1 MPGVSSTIVG
11 LPSQDLSSIQGPLGR
26 QLKASQPVERNGAE
40 TPESHSIR
48 FAVFD
53 AVHSCPAVSSFGRVT
68 TNGLVLI
75 PRITSAAVKGCMNSF
90 FYFSSGHVL
99 VFTGL
104 LAARAQVAFIA
115 ANCVVFNR
123 AAYVWGR
130 GTP

>member
-11 LPSQDLSSIQGPLGR
+11 LPSQDLSSTQGPLGR
-26 QLKASQPVERNGAE
+26 QLEASQPVKRNGAE

-90 FYFSSGHVL
+90 F
-99 VFTGL
+99 
-104 LAARAQVAFIA
+104 
-115 ANCVVFNR
+115 
-123 AAYVWGR
+123 
-130 GTP
+130 